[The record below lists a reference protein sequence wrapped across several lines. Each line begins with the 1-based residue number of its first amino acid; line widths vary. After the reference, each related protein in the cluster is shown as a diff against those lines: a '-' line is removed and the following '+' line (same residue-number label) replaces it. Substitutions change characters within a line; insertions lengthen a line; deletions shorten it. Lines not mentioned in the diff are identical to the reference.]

1 MGGLIMQMFAGFLH
15 YIQRYETVIATP
27 KQCVSDVM
35 YGADYATLLTF
46 TLPSV
51 ANSHIGDKLS
61 IIGIGAGGWLLA
73 QNATQLIRIGV
84 TASLAGVTGSI
95 ASTDR
100 YDCVSLVCTVEGTT
114 WTAYSVVGS
123 LAVITA

>member
-1 MGGLIMQMFAGFLH
+1 MQMFASFLRF
-15 YIQRYETVIATP
+15 IQRYETVVATP

-51 ANSHIGDKLS
+51 ANSHLGDKLS
-61 IIGIGAGGWLLA
+61 IIGVGAGGWLLA
-73 QNATQLIRIGV
+73 QNATQLINVGA
-84 TASLAGVTGSI
+84 TASVAGTGGSI
-95 ASTDR
+95 ASTNR

-114 WTAYSVVGS
+114 WTAYSVIGS
-123 LAVITA
+123 LTVVTA

>member
-1 MGGLIMQMFAGFLH
+1 MQMFASFLRF
-15 YIQRYETVIATP
+15 IQRYETVTATP

-35 YGADYATLLTF
+35 YGANYATLLTF

-51 ANSHIGDKLS
+51 ANSHLGDKLT
-61 IIGIGAGGWLLA
+61 IVGVGAGGWLLA
-73 QNATQLIRIGV
+73 QNATQLIHVGAVVSLTGV
-84 TASLAGVTGSI
+84 GGSI
-95 ASTDR
+95 ASTNA

-123 LAVITA
+123 LSVVTA

>member
-1 MGGLIMQMFAGFLH
+1 MQMFASFLRF
-15 YIQRYETVIATP
+15 IQRYETVIATP

-51 ANSHIGDKLS
+51 ANSHLGDKLS
-61 IIGIGAGGWLLA
+61 IIGVGAGGWILA
-73 QNATQLIRIGV
+73 QNATQVIHVGATWTV
-84 TASLAGVTGSI
+84 AGVTGSI

-100 YDCVSLVCTVEGTT
+100 SDCVDLVCTVEGTT
-114 WTAYSVVGS
+114 WTAYSVIGS
-123 LAVITA
+123 LTVVIS